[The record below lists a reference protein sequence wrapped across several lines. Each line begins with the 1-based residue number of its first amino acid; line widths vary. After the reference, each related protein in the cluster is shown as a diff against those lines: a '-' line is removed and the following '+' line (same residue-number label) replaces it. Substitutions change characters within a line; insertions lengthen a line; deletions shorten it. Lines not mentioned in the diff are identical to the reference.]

1 MTLSAEKAYLLLG
14 NESKALEEVLV
25 SQAVRETMEY
35 DVVIVGAGPAGLS
48 AAIRLKQL
56 DENLEIVV
64 LEKGSEVG
72 AHILSGAVLDPSGL
86 NRLIPDWK
94 EKGAPLDVPVKE
106 DNFYILGEA
115 GQIRLPNS
123 VMPPLMN
130 NHGNYIV
137 SMGNVCRWMA
147 EQAEELGVEIFPG
160 MACSELVYGKT
171 GEVKGVVAGEFGKN
185 PDGSIGDSYEPGMEL
200 HGKYILLSEGA
211 RGSLSKEVI
220 EKFNLDAECD
230 VPKFGIGMK
239 EIWEVDPEVHNEG
252 EVTHTMGW
260 PLGFKNSG
268 GSFVYHLN
276 NNQVYVG
283 YIVDLNYK
291 NPFLSPYMEFQ
302 QFKHHPKIENLLR
315 GGKRIAYG
323 ARAVTKG
330 GLQSIPKA
338 TFPGGALLGCSVGL
352 VNLPRIKG
360 NHNAMNSGIEAAES
374 VYSAISDGRSGDLL
388 PDYDVNLKNGV
399 VGKDLKKVRN
409 VAPLNARFGPLG
421 GLILGGFDMWF
432 QTIFQFSLFGSLKHG
447 KSDAAST
454 ESAEK
459 HKEISYP
466 KPDGSISFDRL
477 TNVSFSMTNHE
488 ENQPCHLQ
496 LGNPEIPISVNLPQY
511 SEPAQR
517 YCPAGVYEVV
527 QTEENSSRFVINF
540 QNCVHCKTCDIKDPS
555 QNITWVTP
563 QGGDGPNYPNM

>member
-1 MTLSAEKAYLLLG
+1 M
-14 NESKALEEVLV
+14 
-25 SQAVRETMEY
+25 
-35 DVVIVGAGPAGLS
+35 
-48 AAIRLKQL
+48 
-56 DENLEIVV
+56 
-64 LEKGSEVG
+64 
-72 AHILSGAVLDPSGL
+72 
-86 NRLIPDWK
+86 
-94 EKGAPLDVPVKE
+94 
-106 DNFYILGEA
+106 
-115 GQIRLPNS
+115 
-123 VMPPLMN
+123 
-130 NHGNYIV
+130 
-137 SMGNVCRWMA
+137 
-147 EQAEELGVEIFPG
+147 
-160 MACSELVYGKT
+160 
-171 GEVKGVVAGEFGKN
+171 
-185 PDGSIGDSYEPGMEL
+185 
-200 HGKYILLSEGA
+200 
-211 RGSLSKEVI
+211 
-220 EKFNLDAECD
+220 
-230 VPKFGIGMK
+230 
-239 EIWEVDPEVHNEG
+239 
-252 EVTHTMGW
+252 
-260 PLGFKNSG
+260 
-268 GSFVYHLN
+268 
-276 NNQVYVG
+276 
-283 YIVDLNYK
+283 
-291 NPFLSPYMEFQ
+291 
-302 QFKHHPKIENLLR
+302 
-315 GGKRIAYG
+315 
-323 ARAVTKG
+323 
-330 GLQSIPKA
+330 
-338 TFPGGALLGCSVGL
+338 
-352 VNLPRIKG
+352 
-360 NHNAMNSGIEAAES
+360 
-374 VYSAISDGRSGDLL
+374 
-388 PDYDVNLKNGV
+388 